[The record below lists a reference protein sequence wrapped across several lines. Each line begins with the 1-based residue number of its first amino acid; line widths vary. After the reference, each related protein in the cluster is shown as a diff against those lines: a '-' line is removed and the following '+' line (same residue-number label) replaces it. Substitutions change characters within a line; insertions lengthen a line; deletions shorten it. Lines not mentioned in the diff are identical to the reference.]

1 VTTGRGRV
9 CFRMEDRRAWAE
21 QVELSHF
28 VNAYYQLRDLR
39 LCAEAGTV
47 LIVGPG
53 QGLSPVVLGWKRYR
67 VTTVDVDAILRP
79 DVLGSVQEL
88 GMFRDGTFDAVIASH
103 VLEHLSEASLDDSL
117 KEIARVGR
125 FAIVYLPV
133 AGLHAQLSFRSNFR
147 DFDFAGL
154 LDLRNPVTRADPT
167 RPRFMEGQHFWE
179 VGLPGFRVRDLL
191 LRFGQWFE
199 VLDCY
204 RNRDWLPSQNFVLK
218 SRRPPATGGPR

>member
-1 VTTGRGRV
+1 MPVARASWV
-9 CFRMEDRRAWAE
+9 RRL
-21 QVELSHF
+21 ELSNF
-28 VNAYYQLRDLR
+28 VNTYYQYRDLQSCGDVR
-39 LCAEAGTV
+39 RV

-53 QGLSPVVLGWKRYR
+53 QGLDSVVLRWRGYD
-67 VTTVDVDAILRP
+67 VTRLDIDETFQP
-79 DVLGSVQEL
+79 DFIGSVHHMD
-88 GMFRDGTFDAVIASH
+88 MFSDGAFDAVIASH
-103 VLEHLSEASLDDSL
+103 VLEHLSEAHLDDSMR
-117 KEIARVGR
+117 EIARVGR

-133 AGLHAQLSFRSNFR
+133 TGLHAQLRFRSNFR
-147 DFDFAGL
+147 DFDFASL
-154 LDLRNPVTRADPT
+154 LDLRNPVIRADPT

-218 SRRPPATGGPR
+218 SRRAPPAGGPR